1 MFAAHPLLIFAV
13 DAAEISYVA
22 PAVRSSIG
30 VDDLTIETGLGDAE
44 AVIVTHY
51 RRRIHHKRNDVA
63 LSRFFQERGKSD
75 RSDESVSLGIATIAL
90 AIVDLILGSVR
101 VFRGEKRSCKID
113 VAAQPFLTGLMN

>member
-1 MFAAHPLLIFAV
+1 MFAAHPGNVLSL
-13 DAAEISYVA
+13 DAAKVSYIA
-22 PAVRSSIG
+22 STIRFSIG
-30 VDDLTIETGLGDAE
+30 VDQLTIETRLGYAE

-63 LSRFFQERGKSD
+63 LARFFQERGKSD

>member
-1 MFAAHPLLIFAV
+1 MFAAHPFASFAV
-13 DAAEISYVA
+13 DAAEISDVA
-22 PAVRSSIG
+22 AAVCFGIG
-30 VDDLTIETGLGDAE
+30 VDQLAIKAGLGYAE

-63 LSRFFQERGKSD
+63 LARFFQERGKSD